1 MSPAATT
8 VNRWIYKVVM
18 VRSSAKR
25 MSMKG
30 TCRKL
35 LTHKKRV
42 GASSLAV
49 HHYGSPPQTISPH
62 FNPNNMRWL
71 WKKSY
76 DRYHRAWRTAA
87 HLPISLISTT
97 HPRLH
102 QRNVASESLKK
113 LTTLGLISNSSSASK
128 VKLKKSSQEASL
140 NNSNSKRRKQG
151 RDPRLERRKVC
162 ECNKLTR
169 MRSTICCM
177 SQR

>member
-1 MSPAATT
+1 
-8 VNRWIYKVVM
+8 M

-49 HHYGSPPQTISPH
+49 HHYGSQPQTILPH
-62 FNPNNMRWL
+62 YNPNNMRWL

-87 HLPISLISTT
+87 HLPINLISTI

-102 QRNVASESLKK
+102 QRSVASESLKK
-113 LTTLGLISNSSSASK
+113 LTTLGLISNSSSALK

-140 NNSNSKRRKQG
+140 NNNNSKERKQG
-151 RDPRLERRKVC
+151 RDLRLERRKVC
-162 ECNKLTR
+162 ECVKLTR
-169 MRSTICCM
+169 MRSMICCM
-177 SQR
+177 SLR